1 MFIELAIYIK
11 KISMGGGGR
20 REEGEGGRGGRREE
34 RREERGEMRGEGR
47 ERKGEGWIV
56 RGRSVPRSR

>member
-34 RREERGEMRGEGR
+34 GGERRDERRGKGKKGRRMDSEGEKRT
-47 ERKGEGWIV
+47 
-56 RGRSVPRSR
+56 